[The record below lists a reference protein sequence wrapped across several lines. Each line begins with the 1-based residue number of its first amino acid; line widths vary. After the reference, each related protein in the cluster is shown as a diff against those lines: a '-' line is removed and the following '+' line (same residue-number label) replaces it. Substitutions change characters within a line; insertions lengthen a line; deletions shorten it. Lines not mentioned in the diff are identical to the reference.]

1 MFYVFDDELKSIE
14 IEEISKNMLCAGFM
28 TVGEFERLA
37 TVFSL
42 PKNIVELCKKD
53 SDKNF
58 LTKFL
63 NDDLTFL
70 RLNIMCNNN
79 KNNEIA
85 LIVMKNM
92 IMAVDI
98 CDEFS
103 FNQKCFLNA
112 LSNCACESVTA
123 EKLICSFLEIIAK
136 QCSANYNEGPGE
148 NEDLQ
153 GQPFVGRSGQLLD
166 KFLASVD
173 LSRDKNVYIANM
185 VKCRPPK
192 NRDPKPEEQDM
203 CINWLREQFKIIKPK
218 IVVCV
223 GRISAQKLI
232 DKNFKVTQ
240 QHGQFIDKNG
250 TLFMGTYHP
259 AAILRNPNNKE
270 FAFADWLALRDKIDE
285 LGIEI

>member
-1 MFYVFDDELKSIE
+1 MTLDELE
-14 IEEISKNMLCAGFM
+14 IKCKNCTKCDLCEGR
-28 TVGEFERLA
+28 TNL
-37 TVFSL
+37 VFG
-42 PKNIVELCKKD
+42 IGKKD
-53 SDKNF
+53 AD
-58 LTKFL
+58 
-63 NDDLTFL
+63 
-70 RLNIMCNNN
+70 IM
-79 KNNEIA
+79 
-85 LIVMKNM
+85 LIG
-92 IMAVDI
+92 
-98 CDEFS
+98 
-103 FNQKCFLNA
+103 
-112 LSNCACESVTA
+112 
-123 EKLICSFLEIIAK
+123 
-136 QCSANYNEGPGE
+136 EGPGE

-192 NRDPKPEEQDM
+192 NRDPIPEEQDM

>member
-1 MFYVFDDELKSIE
+1 MTLDELE
-14 IEEISKNMLCAGFM
+14 IKCKNCTKCDLCEGRTNLVFG
-28 TVGEFERLA
+28 VG
-37 TVFSL
+37 
-42 PKNIVELCKKD
+42 KKD
-53 SDKNF
+53 AD
-58 LTKFL
+58 
-63 NDDLTFL
+63 
-70 RLNIMCNNN
+70 IM
-79 KNNEIA
+79 
-85 LIVMKNM
+85 LIG
-92 IMAVDI
+92 
-98 CDEFS
+98 
-103 FNQKCFLNA
+103 
-112 LSNCACESVTA
+112 
-123 EKLICSFLEIIAK
+123 
-136 QCSANYNEGPGE
+136 EGPGE

-218 IVVCV
+218 IIVCV

-240 QHGQFIDKNG
+240 QHGEFTHKNG

-270 FAFADWLALRDKIDE
+270 AAFGDWLALRDKINE

>member
-1 MFYVFDDELKSIE
+1 MTLDELE
-14 IEEISKNMLCAGFM
+14 IKCKNCTKCDLWEGR
-28 TVGEFERLA
+28 TNL
-37 TVFSL
+37 VFG
-42 PKNIVELCKKD
+42 IGKKD
-53 SDKNF
+53 AD
-58 LTKFL
+58 
-63 NDDLTFL
+63 
-70 RLNIMCNNN
+70 IM
-79 KNNEIA
+79 
-85 LIVMKNM
+85 LIG
-92 IMAVDI
+92 
-98 CDEFS
+98 
-103 FNQKCFLNA
+103 
-112 LSNCACESVTA
+112 
-123 EKLICSFLEIIAK
+123 
-136 QCSANYNEGPGE
+136 EGPGE

>member
-1 MFYVFDDELKSIE
+1 MTLDELE
-14 IEEISKNMLCAGFM
+14 IKCKNCTKCDLCEGR
-28 TVGEFERLA
+28 TNL
-37 TVFSL
+37 VFG
-42 PKNIVELCKKD
+42 IGKKD
-53 SDKNF
+53 AD
-58 LTKFL
+58 
-63 NDDLTFL
+63 
-70 RLNIMCNNN
+70 IM
-79 KNNEIA
+79 
-85 LIVMKNM
+85 LIG
-92 IMAVDI
+92 
-98 CDEFS
+98 
-103 FNQKCFLNA
+103 
-112 LSNCACESVTA
+112 
-123 EKLICSFLEIIAK
+123 
-136 QCSANYNEGPGE
+136 EGPGE

-203 CINWLREQFKIIKPK
+203 CINWLRKQIKIIKPK

>member
-1 MFYVFDDELKSIE
+1 MTLDELE
-14 IEEISKNMLCAGFM
+14 IKCKNCTKCDLCEGRTNLVFG
-28 TVGEFERLA
+28 VG
-37 TVFSL
+37 
-42 PKNIVELCKKD
+42 KKD
-53 SDKNF
+53 AD
-58 LTKFL
+58 
-63 NDDLTFL
+63 
-70 RLNIMCNNN
+70 IM
-79 KNNEIA
+79 
-85 LIVMKNM
+85 LIG
-92 IMAVDI
+92 
-98 CDEFS
+98 
-103 FNQKCFLNA
+103 
-112 LSNCACESVTA
+112 
-123 EKLICSFLEIIAK
+123 
-136 QCSANYNEGPGE
+136 EGPGE

-218 IVVCV
+218 IIVCV

-240 QHGQFIDKNG
+240 QHGEFIDKNG
-250 TLFMGTYHP
+250 TLFVLTYHP

-270 FAFADWLALRDKIDE
+270 AAFGDWLALRDKINE

>member
-1 MFYVFDDELKSIE
+1 MTLDELE
-14 IEEISKNMLCAGFM
+14 IKCKNCTKCDLCEGRTNLVFG
-28 TVGEFERLA
+28 VG
-37 TVFSL
+37 
-42 PKNIVELCKKD
+42 KKD
-53 SDKNF
+53 ADI
-58 LTKFL
+58 T
-63 NDDLTFL
+63 
-70 RLNIMCNNN
+70 
-79 KNNEIA
+79 
-85 LIVMKNM
+85 LIG
-92 IMAVDI
+92 
-98 CDEFS
+98 
-103 FNQKCFLNA
+103 
-112 LSNCACESVTA
+112 
-123 EKLICSFLEIIAK
+123 
-136 QCSANYNEGPGE
+136 EGPGE

-218 IVVCV
+218 IIVCV

-240 QHGQFIDKNG
+240 QHGEFIDKNG

-270 FAFADWLALRDKIDE
+270 AAFSDWLALRDKINE

>member
-1 MFYVFDDELKSIE
+1 MTLDELE
-14 IEEISKNMLCAGFM
+14 IKCKNGTKCDLCEGRTNLVFG
-28 TVGEFERLA
+28 VG
-37 TVFSL
+37 
-42 PKNIVELCKKD
+42 KKD
-53 SDKNF
+53 AD
-58 LTKFL
+58 
-63 NDDLTFL
+63 
-70 RLNIMCNNN
+70 IM
-79 KNNEIA
+79 
-85 LIVMKNM
+85 LIG
-92 IMAVDI
+92 
-98 CDEFS
+98 
-103 FNQKCFLNA
+103 
-112 LSNCACESVTA
+112 
-123 EKLICSFLEIIAK
+123 
-136 QCSANYNEGPGE
+136 EGPGE

-203 CINWLREQFKIIKPK
+203 CINWLREQFKIIKPR
-218 IVVCV
+218 IIVCV

-240 QHGQFIDKNG
+240 QHGEFIDKNG

-270 FAFADWLALRDKIDE
+270 AAFGDWLALRDKINE

>member
-1 MFYVFDDELKSIE
+1 MTLDELE
-14 IEEISKNMLCAGFM
+14 IKCKNCTKCDLCEGR
-28 TVGEFERLA
+28 TNL
-37 TVFSL
+37 VFG
-42 PKNIVELCKKD
+42 IGKKD
-53 SDKNF
+53 AD
-58 LTKFL
+58 
-63 NDDLTFL
+63 
-70 RLNIMCNNN
+70 IM
-79 KNNEIA
+79 
-85 LIVMKNM
+85 LIG
-92 IMAVDI
+92 
-98 CDEFS
+98 
-103 FNQKCFLNA
+103 
-112 LSNCACESVTA
+112 
-123 EKLICSFLEIIAK
+123 
-136 QCSANYNEGPGE
+136 EGPGE

-192 NRDPKPEEQDM
+192 NHDPKPEEQDM

>member
-1 MFYVFDDELKSIE
+1 MTLDELE
-14 IEEISKNMLCAGFM
+14 IKCKNCTKCDLCEGR
-28 TVGEFERLA
+28 TNL
-37 TVFSL
+37 VFG
-42 PKNIVELCKKD
+42 IGKKD
-53 SDKNF
+53 AD
-58 LTKFL
+58 
-63 NDDLTFL
+63 
-70 RLNIMCNNN
+70 IM
-79 KNNEIA
+79 
-85 LIVMKNM
+85 LIG
-92 IMAVDI
+92 
-98 CDEFS
+98 
-103 FNQKCFLNA
+103 
-112 LSNCACESVTA
+112 
-123 EKLICSFLEIIAK
+123 
-136 QCSANYNEGPGE
+136 EGPGE

-232 DKNFKVTQ
+232 DKNIKVTQ

>member
-1 MFYVFDDELKSIE
+1 MTLDELE
-14 IEEISKNMLCAGFM
+14 IKCKNCTKCDLCEGRTNLVFG
-28 TVGEFERLA
+28 VG
-37 TVFSL
+37 
-42 PKNIVELCKKD
+42 KKD
-53 SDKNF
+53 AD
-58 LTKFL
+58 
-63 NDDLTFL
+63 
-70 RLNIMCNNN
+70 IM
-79 KNNEIA
+79 
-85 LIVMKNM
+85 LIG
-92 IMAVDI
+92 
-98 CDEFS
+98 
-103 FNQKCFLNA
+103 
-112 LSNCACESVTA
+112 
-123 EKLICSFLEIIAK
+123 
-136 QCSANYNEGPGE
+136 EGPGE

-192 NRDPKPEEQDM
+192 NCDPKPEEQDM

-218 IVVCV
+218 IIVCV

-240 QHGQFIDKNG
+240 QHGEFIDKNG

-270 FAFADWLALRDKIDE
+270 AAFSDWLALRDKINE

>member
-1 MFYVFDDELKSIE
+1 MTLDELE
-14 IEEISKNMLCAGFM
+14 IKCKNCTKCDLCEGRTNLVFG
-28 TVGEFERLA
+28 VG
-37 TVFSL
+37 
-42 PKNIVELCKKD
+42 KKD
-53 SDKNF
+53 AD
-58 LTKFL
+58 
-63 NDDLTFL
+63 
-70 RLNIMCNNN
+70 IM
-79 KNNEIA
+79 
-85 LIVMKNM
+85 LIG
-92 IMAVDI
+92 
-98 CDEFS
+98 
-103 FNQKCFLNA
+103 
-112 LSNCACESVTA
+112 
-123 EKLICSFLEIIAK
+123 
-136 QCSANYNEGPGE
+136 EGPGE

-218 IVVCV
+218 IIGCV

-240 QHGQFIDKNG
+240 QHGEFIDKNG

-270 FAFADWLALRDKIDE
+270 AAFGDWLALRDKINE

>member
-1 MFYVFDDELKSIE
+1 MTLDELE
-14 IEEISKNMLCAGFM
+14 IKCKNCTKCDLCEGRTNLVFG
-28 TVGEFERLA
+28 VG
-37 TVFSL
+37 
-42 PKNIVELCKKD
+42 KKD
-53 SDKNF
+53 AD
-58 LTKFL
+58 
-63 NDDLTFL
+63 
-70 RLNIMCNNN
+70 IM
-79 KNNEIA
+79 
-85 LIVMKNM
+85 LIG
-92 IMAVDI
+92 
-98 CDEFS
+98 
-103 FNQKCFLNA
+103 
-112 LSNCACESVTA
+112 
-123 EKLICSFLEIIAK
+123 
-136 QCSANYNEGPGE
+136 EGPGE

-166 KFLASVD
+166 KFLASID

-203 CINWLREQFKIIKPK
+203 CINWLREQFKIINPK
-218 IVVCV
+218 IIVCV

-240 QHGQFIDKNG
+240 QHGEFIDKNG

-270 FAFADWLALRDKIDE
+270 AAFGDWLALRDKINE

>member
-1 MFYVFDDELKSIE
+1 MTLDELE
-14 IEEISKNMLCAGFM
+14 IKCENCTKCDLCEGRTNLVFG
-28 TVGEFERLA
+28 VG
-37 TVFSL
+37 
-42 PKNIVELCKKD
+42 KKD
-53 SDKNF
+53 AD
-58 LTKFL
+58 
-63 NDDLTFL
+63 
-70 RLNIMCNNN
+70 IM
-79 KNNEIA
+79 
-85 LIVMKNM
+85 LIG
-92 IMAVDI
+92 
-98 CDEFS
+98 
-103 FNQKCFLNA
+103 
-112 LSNCACESVTA
+112 
-123 EKLICSFLEIIAK
+123 
-136 QCSANYNEGPGE
+136 EGPGE

-218 IVVCV
+218 IIVCV

-240 QHGQFIDKNG
+240 QHGEFIDKNG

-270 FAFADWLALRDKIDE
+270 AAFGDWLALRDKINE

>member
-1 MFYVFDDELKSIE
+1 MTLDELE
-14 IEEISKNMLCAGFM
+14 IKCKNCTKCDLCEGRTNLVFG
-28 TVGEFERLA
+28 VG
-37 TVFSL
+37 
-42 PKNIVELCKKD
+42 KKD
-53 SDKNF
+53 AD
-58 LTKFL
+58 
-63 NDDLTFL
+63 
-70 RLNIMCNNN
+70 IM
-79 KNNEIA
+79 
-85 LIVMKNM
+85 LIG
-92 IMAVDI
+92 
-98 CDEFS
+98 
-103 FNQKCFLNA
+103 
-112 LSNCACESVTA
+112 
-123 EKLICSFLEIIAK
+123 
-136 QCSANYNEGPGE
+136 EGPGE

-173 LSRDKNVYIANM
+173 LSRNKNVYIANM

-218 IVVCV
+218 IIVCV

-240 QHGQFIDKNG
+240 QHGEFIDKNG

-270 FAFADWLALRDKIDE
+270 AAFSDWLALRDKINE